1 MRNSILA
8 SLVVVAALLIVA
20 HVADPAAQGRQR
32 ISGEGF
38 VSEGVPKMPNPPGP
52 APKRDLSGAWVGPQS
67 NKPDPAPPMTPAG
80 QAAFKERRGYGAAT
94 QLGRG
99 GGTSGQPGE
108 SNDPFITCDPLG
120 FPRNLLAHAIS
131 SRGGMLFG
139 SAPNRMLIA
148 YEQQRVWREIFM
160 DGRALPKAV
169 DVRGAPESRYYGY
182 SVGHWENDNTLVIET
197 TGVDER
203 AWLDEVGHPRS
214 SVGAH
219 HGALHACRSV
229 QPAVDR
235 HGGRSEVLHEAVD
248 IDAGEL
254 LLDEGAGLFRVVLHP
269 VGGDPVSRHARQAV
283 RDQSPVEAPQRA
295 KSARWDRYVR
305 RYLSETANIFALVH
319 RRGLGRCEIV
329 EQRPGRLRGLSR
341 SWTGTR

>member
-1 MRNSILA
+1 VRNSILA

-20 HVADPAAQGRQR
+20 YVADPAAQGRQR

-99 GGTSGQPGE
+99 GGTSQQPGE

-139 SAPNRMLIA
+139 SAPNRILIA
-148 YEQQRVWREIFM
+148 YEQQRVWREIFT
-160 DGRALPKAV
+160 DGRALPKEV

-203 AWLDEVGHPRS
+203 AWLDEVGHPLS
-214 SVGAH
+214 ASAH
-219 HGALHACRSV
+219 ITERYTRVDQYNLQLTVTVDDPKYYTKPWTSIRANWYWMKAQDFSESFCVPSEAIQYRDTLATPSGIKV
-229 QPAVDR
+229 Q
-235 HGGRSEVLHEAVD
+235 
-248 IDAGEL
+248 
-254 LLDEGAGLFRVVLHP
+254 
-269 VGGDPVSRHARQAV
+269 
-283 RDQSPVEAPQRA
+283 
-295 KSARWDRYVR
+295 
-305 RYLSETANIFALVH
+305 
-319 RRGLGRCEIV
+319 
-329 EQRPGRLRGLSR
+329 
-341 SWTGTR
+341 